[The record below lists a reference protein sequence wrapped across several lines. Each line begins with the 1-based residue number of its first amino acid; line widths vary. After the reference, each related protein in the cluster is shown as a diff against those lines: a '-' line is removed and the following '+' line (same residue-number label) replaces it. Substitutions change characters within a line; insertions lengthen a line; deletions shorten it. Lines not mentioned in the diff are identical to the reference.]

1 MLSMLRQRIKKLGAK
16 ILYFRKIR
24 GLTQEQLA
32 ERVGIT
38 SKYLSRIET
47 GNYPNCVSLS
57 TLMIIADK
65 LSVHTS
71 ELLKDIED

>member
-1 MLSMLRQRIKKLGAK
+1 MFRKRIKNLGAK
-16 ILYFRKIR
+16 IMYYRKIR

-47 GNYPNCVSLS
+47 GNYPNSVSLT
-57 TLMIIADK
+57 TLMLIADK
-65 LSVHTS
+65 LNIHIS
-71 ELLKDIED
+71 ELVKDIEE

>member
-1 MLSMLRQRIKKLGAK
+1 MFEKRIKKLGAK
-16 ILYFRKIR
+16 ILYFRKIQ

-32 ERVGIT
+32 EKVGIT

-47 GNYPNCVSLS
+47 GNYPNSVSLI

-65 LSVHTS
+65 LNVCTS
-71 ELLKDIED
+71 ELIKDIED

>member
-1 MLSMLRQRIKKLGAK
+1 MYEKRYKKIGAK

-32 ERVGIT
+32 EKVGIT
-38 SKYLSRIET
+38 AKYLSRVET
-47 GNYPNCVSLS
+47 GSYPNSVVSLS

-65 LSVHTS
+65 LNVHTS
-71 ELLKDIED
+71 ELLSDIEE

>member
-1 MLSMLRQRIKKLGAK
+1 MLRKRIKNLGAK
-16 ILYFRKIR
+16 ILYFRKKR

-38 SKYLSRIET
+38 AKYLSRIET
-47 GNYPNCVSLS
+47 GNFPNSVSL
-57 TLMIIADK
+57 TTMMLIADK
-65 LSVHTS
+65 LSVHPS